1 MDWNPRRAMSSQQR
15 NGNTG
20 VSSGGD
26 QQKSGTQIVHVMD
39 SNLDALFDAVMHPK
53 DGQVPLQVPMKLRNL
68 PQSFFKPPDT
78 GSKSVSHS
86 RESSADS
93 STLLA
98 AGPIGSP
105 SPTSPLQ
112 QTTPT
117 GLPIHHPRA
126 HSSPASL
133 QQTYANANTSQHQ
146 HIRHQSYDIADI
158 DSPLTLPAGW
168 EMARTATGQKYY
180 LK

>member
-1 MDWNPRRAMSSQQR
+1 MSSQSR
-15 NGNTG
+15 
-20 VSSGGD
+20 SD
-26 QQKSGTQIVHVMD
+26 QAKSGTQIVHVMD

-93 STLLA
+93 STLL
-98 AGPIGSP
+98 SP
-105 SPTSPLQ
+105 ATAVTASTSPG
-112 QTTPT
+112 PPPPPPPPISAS
-117 GLPIHHPRA
+117 GVHIHHPRA
-126 HSSPASL
+126 HSSPATL
-133 QQTYANANTSQHQ
+133 QQTYNANPSQHQ
-146 HIRHQSYDIADI
+146 HLRQQSYDITDI
-158 DSPLTLPAGW
+158 DVPLPAGW
-168 EMARTATGQKYY
+168 EMAKTASGQKYF